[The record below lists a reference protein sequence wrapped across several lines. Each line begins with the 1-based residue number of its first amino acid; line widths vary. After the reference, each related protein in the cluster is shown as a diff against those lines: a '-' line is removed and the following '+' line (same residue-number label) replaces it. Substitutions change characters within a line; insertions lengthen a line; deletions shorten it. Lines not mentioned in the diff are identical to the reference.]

1 MIQSFL
7 LTIYATYGILFIV
20 PTEYPT
26 YEQCVYHGEQIME
39 ERMKWKTHLD
49 CPQDMNVKKSKMTYA
64 DNSPS

>member
-39 ERMKWKTHLD
+39 ERMKWKTPPRLPTRYE
-49 CPQDMNVKKSKMTYA
+49 CKEK
-64 DNSPS
+64 

>member
-7 LTIYATYGILFIV
+7 LTIYATYGILFTV

-39 ERMKWKTHLD
+39 ERMKWKNPPRLPTRYE
-49 CPQDMNVKKSKMTYA
+49 CKEK
-64 DNSPS
+64 

>member
-39 ERMKWKTHLD
+39 ERMKWKNPPRL
-49 CPQDMNVKKSKMTYA
+49 QDKI
-64 DNSPS
+64 

>member
-39 ERMKWKTHLD
+39 SLHTEMEKPT
-49 CPQDMNVKKSKMTYA
+49 
-64 DNSPS
+64 